1 MRKILI
7 SMLLASAAA
16 SPAFAAPR
24 DFSDRQAA
32 RQSAREDRQTAR
44 DQRQSARTQRQPNLV
59 ERDPTQPPP
68 QVRQQRAPMVQAPA
82 YTQQRAPMAQA
93 PVYAQQRAAERSA
106 RQAQSAQRV
115 VDRQAQSAQRVV
127 DRQAGRNPRVDQ
139 RVQRTPQTREYF
151 QQIREARRNARPPAI
166 SRTPQPNTQ
175 PPPPVT
181 ARPTPPTQWNTSW
194 RNNSRYDWSNYRRRH
209 NWLFNLGLYYD
220 PFGWGYQPYQIG
232 WRMWPS
238 YFSNNYWL
246 NDPWQYRLPY
256 APPGTRWIRYYD
268 DAILV
273 DMWSGQVVDVIYDF
287 FW

>member
-1 MRKILI
+1 MRKIFI

-32 RQSAREDRQTAR
+32 RQSTREDRQTAR
-44 DQRQSARTQRQPNLV
+44 DQRQAARPQRQPNQV

-68 QVRQQRAPMVQAPA
+68 QVRQQRAPLAQAPA

-93 PVYAQQRAAERSA
+93 PAYAQQRAAERSA

-151 QQIREARRNARPPAI
+151 QQIRETRRNARPPVI

-238 YFSNNYWL
+238 YYGSNYWM

-256 APPGTRWIRYYD
+256 APPGTRWVRYYD
-268 DAILV
+268 DAVLV